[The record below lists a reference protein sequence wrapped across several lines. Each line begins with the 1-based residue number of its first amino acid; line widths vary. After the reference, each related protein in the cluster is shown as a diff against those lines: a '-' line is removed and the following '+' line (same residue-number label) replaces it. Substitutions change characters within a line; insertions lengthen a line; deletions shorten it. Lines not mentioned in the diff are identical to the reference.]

1 MPRSPRRACGFPGCP
16 CLAEEGKQYCAEHE
30 RQENARYDRYTRF
43 PDHGKKYG
51 NTWQRIRKRYA
62 AAHPLCEMCLKEGR
76 YTPVEEVHH
85 IVPLSRGG
93 TNAESNLM
101 SLCRSRH
108 TKIHIRLGDR

>member
-16 CLAEEGKQYCAEHE
+16 RLAEEGKQYCAEHE
-30 RQENARYDRYTRF
+30 RQENARYDRYSRA

-51 NTWQRIRKRYA
+51 STWQRVRKRYA

-85 IVPLSRGG
+85 ILPVSRGG

-101 SLCRSRH
+101 SLCRSCH